1 VKLFKSILSYSNASI
16 LHRTSISTIL
26 ILAFSVNNLLG
37 QTAKIEGYI
46 VQAETNAVLQ
56 DASVYIAN
64 SSLGAISNGKG
75 YFIIENVPAGKH
87 TIVIGNVGYG
97 TKRKTVKVKEGEK
110 LSLDFILEE
119 AVMALPQIVVS
130 SVTLTGG
137 SKGVHEIPGSAYY
150 ISPKEIEKFSYTDIN
165 RTLRA
170 VPGINIQE
178 EDGFG
183 LRPNIGLRGTGVER
197 SSKITIMEDGVLMAP
212 APYAAPAAYYFPT
225 IGRMQ
230 AVEVLKGS
238 SQIKYGPYTTG
249 GAINLISTQIPQ
261 ELSGKINLF
270 AGSFGSRNLHAFAG
284 SSMEHIGYSV
294 ETFQYSADG
303 FKVLDGDGNTGFD
316 KKDYLAKLRINT
328 KADAKVYQ
336 SLSLKI
342 AHSTESSNETYLGL
356 TQEDFDANPY
366 RRYAASQVD
375 LMKTEQTQFM
385 VRHVA
390 SIMDGINITTS
401 AYRSDFSR
409 NWYKLD
415 KVEADTVSGPI
426 KIASI
431 LDDPDSYLIA
441 YNAITG
447 AESSIDDAFHLKANN
462 RSYYSQGVQTVLGYK
477 FNTGKVVNNV
487 EIGARIHQDQIDRFQ
502 WVDKYRMDDGYMKM
516 TTKGTPGTES
526 NKIESADAF
535 ATYIQIKS
543 NYKHLTIIPG
553 LRYEHILVRRE
564 DYGKGD
570 VERTGADLSK
580 RSNLTEV
587 FIPGVGLDYKFNSS
601 VSSFGGVH
609 KGFSPPGSKEGT
621 LPESS
626 TNYEL
631 GIRINKRALSGQAV
645 VFLNDYSNLLGTDL
659 AAAGGGGT
667 TDQFNGGEVVAKGLE
682 TMFSYNLLT
691 KVSTRYN
698 LPVTI
703 VYTYTDAVF
712 VNDFDSDFDAW
723 GEVSSGDHLPYIAT
737 DQLGFQLGIENKIF
751 GFNLSGKY
759 VDEMRTKAGQGTV
772 RQDQRTD
779 SQLVLDFSG
788 NFKLSNHISLSAS
801 ITNLTND
808 VNVVARRPA
817 GLRPGMPRAFNVGIK
832 TTF

>member
-1 VKLFKSILSYSNASI
+1 MKLFMDNLSNFSS
-16 LHRTSISTIL
+16 LFISL
-26 ILAFSVNNLLG
+26 LFWVFLANPLFG
-37 QTAKIEGYI
+37 QLAKIEGYI
-46 VQAETNAVLQ
+46 VQTETNAILQ

-64 SSLGAISNGKG
+64 SKLGAISNGTG
-75 YFIIENVPAGKH
+75 YFFIENVPVGEH
-87 TIVIGNVGYG
+87 TLVIGNVGYNSQ
-97 TKRKTVKVKEGEK
+97 RKMVVVKSGET
-110 LSLDFILEE
+110 LTLDFSLEE
-119 AVMALPQIVVS
+119 AVMDLPSVVVS

-137 SKGVHEIPGSAYY
+137 NQGVHEIPGSAYY

-183 LRPNIGLRGTGVER
+183 LRPNIGLRGTGAER
-197 SSKITIMEDGVLMAP
+197 SSKITIMEDGILMAP

-261 ELSGKINLF
+261 DFSGKINLF
-270 AGSFGSRNLHAFAG
+270 AGSFGSKNLHASVG
-284 SSMEHIGYSV
+284 NSTDHIGYSI

-316 KKDYLAKLRINT
+316 KKDYVAKLRINT

-336 SLSLKI
+336 SLSFKI
-342 AHSTESSNETYLGL
+342 GHTAETSNETYLGL

-366 RRYAASQVD
+366 RRYAASQKD

-401 AYRSDFSR
+401 AYRSDFTR

-415 KVEADTVSGPI
+415 KVEVDTISGTV

-431 LDDPDSYLIA
+431 LDAPDTYLNA

-447 AESSIDDAFHLKANN
+447 TENSIDDAFHVKANN

-477 FNTGKVVNNV
+477 FNTGKVVNEV
-487 EIGARIHQDQIDRFQ
+487 ELGARVHQDQVDRFQ
-502 WVDKYRMDDGYMKM
+502 WVDKYLMDDGYMRM

-526 NKIESADAF
+526 NKIETADAF
-535 ATYIQIKS
+535 ASYIQLKS
-543 NYKHLTIIPG
+543 IYKKLTVIPG
-553 LRYEHILVRRE
+553 LRYENIFIKRE

-570 VERTGADLSK
+570 VERTGADLST

-587 FIPGVGLDYKFNSS
+587 FIPGVGIDYKFNALI
-601 VSSFGGVH
+601 SSFGGVH

-631 GIRINKRALSGQAV
+631 GIRVNKRALSGQAV
-645 VFLNDYSNLLGTDL
+645 AFVNDYSNLLGSDL

-682 TMFSYNLLT
+682 AMFSYNLLT
-691 KVSTRYN
+691 KVSARYN
-698 LPVTI
+698 LPVTL

-712 VNDFDSDFDAW
+712 SNDFESDFDAW
-723 GEVSSGDHLPYIAT
+723 GEVRSGDHLPYIAAN
-737 DQLGFQLGIENKIF
+737 QIGLQLGIENKLF
-751 GFNLSGKY
+751 ACNLSGKY
-759 VDEMRTKAGQGTV
+759 IDEMRTEAGQGAIA
-772 RQDQRTD
+772 QDQKTD
-779 SQLVLDFSG
+779 SQFVLDVNG
-788 NFKLSNHISLSAS
+788 NYKLSKHITLSAS
-801 ITNLTND
+801 ITNLTDDINI
-808 VNVVARRPA
+808 VARRPA
-817 GLRPGMPRAFNVGIK
+817 GLRPGMPRAFNLGIK